1 MAGPMAAS
9 METAMLTDAT
19 ATTTDG
25 ETATAPGS
33 PNDWAVRAT
42 SGWLA
47 TTPATTPSDAPIA
60 TGTRIC
66 VRRMAVTWA
75 GVKPTAFMTPMSR

>member
-9 METAMLTDAT
+9 RQTPTLTAST
-19 ATTTDG
+19 ATTTAG

-42 SGWLA
+42 RGWLA
-47 TTPATTPSDAPIA
+47 ITPATTPSTVPIA

-66 VRRMAVTWA
+66 VRRMAVTWV
-75 GVKPTAFMTPMSR
+75 GVKPIAFMTPMSR